1 MTDILGRKLFVADM
15 GDCLGAFDDFDSIQ
29 YVWSAVSNGEYVK
42 LSSRLNG
49 SVFFDIQGLTKAE
62 IFKEIARYV
71 LSGDLRESVPTCMVT
86 DYAERLRIDS
96 LFRR

>member
-1 MTDILGRKLFVADM
+1 MTDIIGRKMFVANM
-15 GDCLGAFDDFDSIQ
+15 GDCLSAFDDFDSIQ

-42 LSSRLNG
+42 LTNRLDG

-62 IFKEIARYV
+62 IFKEISRFI
-71 LSGDLRESVPTCMVT
+71 LSGDLRDSVPNCMVT